1 MEDSSVSDTNSDY
14 QEADYGFYS
23 EMRSDL
29 SQRDSSKKIFQL
41 KKVIEANPTNSTVLC
56 VIEDHKAPVACRSFQ
71 SYHEDDTHE
80 VQISIPGYRI
90 VYEDGKHFA
99 EYQVK
104 LCIFDQ
110 EFVAWRKYE
119 QFVTFATAFL
129 IFQSENDL
137 KDSRLERIIGAWNAV
152 SLTRYQQQQRKDGS
166 QQKRV
171 QGQLERTEKRPSKKI
186 NSSRARDEGDT
197 IDSIFGFER
206 FKQ

>member
-29 SQRDSSKKIFQL
+29 SQRDSSKKLFQL

-152 SLTRYQQQQRKDGS
+152 VRHRPWFQISINIGYYVLEMSLLNKFLNTTLYELPHYELI
-166 QQKRV
+166 V
-171 QGQLERTEKRPSKKI
+171 E
-186 NSSRARDEGDT
+186 
-197 IDSIFGFER
+197 FFC
-206 FKQ
+206 